1 MNPGRT
7 SRTYG
12 MEYLKH
18 VSHSGDSKHYLAA
31 NNGWPKYVLFY
42 ICIYVLYK
50 YFIMCNSDAQE
61 NQLMRVCINFPLMAT

>member
-18 VSHSGDSKHYLAA
+18 VDHSGDTKHYLTA
-31 NNGWPKYVLFY
+31 NNGWPKYILIFN
-42 ICIYVLYK
+42 LYMNML
-50 YFIMCNSDAQE
+50 Y
-61 NQLMRVCINFPLMAT
+61 